1 MRHTRLMIGV
11 IALIV
16 LTAACAPR
24 VGSAPAP
31 SPSPAVYTSIKKAFG
46 PFGPAVVSQA
56 VTVAKCESGWVAT
69 AGAGSYYQ
77 GLFQLGRHIV
87 AINNYGGNYLDAWQN
102 AQAARD
108 LYYSRGRSW
117 SAWTCRP

>member
-1 MRHTRLMIGV
+1 MRHARVV
-11 IALIV
+11 ICVLALV
-16 LTAACAPR
+16 AVTAACGPR
-24 VGSAPAP
+24 P
-31 SPSPAVYTSIKKAFG
+31 SPPPPSIPPAVAMSINQAFG
-46 PFGPAVVSQA
+46 PFGQTVVNQA
-56 VTVAKCESGWVAT
+56 FRVARCESGWVAT

-87 AINNYGGNYLDAWQN
+87 AINNYGGNFLDPWQN